1 MKKYLLLALML
12 TALTL
17 TGCKGVLTGHNYTS
31 EEISQISK
39 FLSVSEERIKLYKD
53 GDITIEELGVSA
65 DRMRQAMEFAEK
77 RKLLPK

>member
-1 MKKYLLLALML
+1 ML
-12 TALTL
+12 TALL
-17 TGCKGVLTGHNYTS
+17 SINGCKGVLTGHNYTA

-77 RKLLPK
+77 RKLLPQ